1 MDLRQLRYF
10 IGIVQAGGLARAADQ
25 LHVAQSAL
33 SHHLASLEA
42 ELGRQLVTRSPKGI
56 SLTDAG
62 AVLYRH
68 AEAILRH
75 VEFAKQDASTALNV
89 PSGRVSVGFP
99 VAWAGIVGYE
109 LFARIR
115 SAYPQILLH
124 ITDGNSSLL
133 HERLVNGRLDVAVLF
148 LGQAERGLVVE
159 PMLMEELFYMTADP
173 DTSPIKL
180 ADAARRPLLVPG
192 PGSGSQRVADQIF
205 SKRGLNVASI
215 AEIDSMGPLCR
226 AIASGAGG
234 AILPWCAL
242 YDGTRRIALNYRRF
256 ADTELV
262 RPVSLCFSEVG
273 QRSPAV
279 EAVASTLT
287 RIVHD
292 LVERGVWQGVT
303 LIRQPEKVPRPAVSS
318 MEVKTGRVPVDAQ
331 ASAAPEMARN

>member
-10 IGIVQAGGLARAADQ
+10 IGIVQAGSLARAADQ

-33 SHHLASLEA
+33 SRHLASLET
-42 ELGRQLVTRSPKGI
+42 ELDRQLVTRSPKGI
-56 SLTDAG
+56 LLTDAG

-75 VEFAKQDASTALNV
+75 VEFAKQDAVTALNV
-89 PSGRVSVGFP
+89 PSGRVSIGFP
-99 VAWAGIVGYE
+99 VAWAGLVGYE

-133 HERLVNGRLDVAVLF
+133 RERLVNGRLDIAVLF
-148 LGQAERGLVVE
+148 VGQSERGLVVE
-159 PMLMEELFYMTADP
+159 PILMEELFYITADP

-205 SKRGLNVASI
+205 SRRGLTATSI

-226 AIASGAGG
+226 AVASGAGN

-242 YDGTRRIALNYRRF
+242 YDGTRKIALNCRPF
-256 ADTELV
+256 ADAQLV
-262 RPVSLCFSEVG
+262 RPVSVCFSEVG
-273 QRSPAV
+273 QHSPAV
-279 EAVASTLT
+279 EAVASTLK
-287 RIVHD
+287 RLVHD
-292 LVERGVWQGVT
+292 LVERGTWKGVT
-303 LIRQPEKVPRPAVSS
+303 LISRQEELSRLAAPPTKFR
-318 MEVKTGRVPVDAQ
+318 TGRVPVDA
-331 ASAAPEMARN
+331 